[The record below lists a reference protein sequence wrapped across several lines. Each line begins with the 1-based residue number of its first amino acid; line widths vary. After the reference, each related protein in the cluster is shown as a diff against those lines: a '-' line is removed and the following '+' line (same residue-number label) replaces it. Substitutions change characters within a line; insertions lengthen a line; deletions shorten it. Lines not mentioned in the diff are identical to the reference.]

1 MVSRVAAAAAG
12 FVESH
17 ALAGVHLQV
26 GVDDLEKF
34 RGLRNS
40 ARFELGPHGH
50 VVDGDL
56 KGAGGHELTLNGVGD
71 EEEHHAGV
79 HLVLEG
85 PGEGRRRVHAHH
97 RKGVEGGQDA
107 NDKREL
113 QVALKTPSHLLN
125 KAS

>member
-1 MVSRVAAAAAG
+1 MVGRAATAAS
-12 FVESH
+12 FVEPQ

-40 ARFELGPHGH
+40 ARLQLGPDGH

-56 KGAGGHELTLNGVGD
+56 ESAGGHELTLDGVAD

-85 PGEGRRRVHAHH
+85 PGEGWRRVHAHH
-97 RKGVEGGQDA
+97 GEGVEGGQDA
-107 NDKREL
+107 NDEREF
-113 QVALKTPSHLLN
+113 QVALKNTKVSF
-125 KAS
+125 K